1 MVADQ
6 VRPEEAARALTEI
19 GQRQEQVIRLAVI
32 PNWYW
37 WAIAVLMVAFA
48 AAVDTRQGL
57 VVGIGSAVFVA
68 GVLTTTGWV
77 VVRAVHGAQPR
88 HDLLGPGGV
97 VAILGFVAVI
107 VGVSLAVA
115 FILKASGV
123 SYAATIGVSVT
134 AVLLVVGGPMLMRH
148 LQGRMLA
155 NRSGSRR

>member
-1 MVADQ
+1 MTDQ
-6 VRPEEAARALTEI
+6 VRPEEAVRALTEI
-19 GQRQEQVIRLAVI
+19 GQRQEQVIRLAII

-57 VVGIGSAVFVA
+57 LVGIGTAVFVA
-68 GVLTTTGWV
+68 GVLTTTGRV
-77 VVRAVHGAQPR
+77 VFRAVRSAQPR
-88 HDLLGPGGV
+88 NTLLGPGGV
-97 VAILGFVAVI
+97 VAILGFVAVT

-123 SYAATIGVSVT
+123 SYAATIGVLVP
-134 AVLLVVGGPMLMRH
+134 AVMLVVGGPMIMRY
-148 LQGRMLA
+148 LQGLIPA

>member
-1 MVADQ
+1 MADQ

-32 PNWYW
+32 PTWYW
-37 WAIAVLMVAFA
+37 WAIAVLMVTFA

-57 VVGIGSAVFVA
+57 IVGIGTAVFVA
-68 GVLTTTGWV
+68 GVLTTTGRV
-77 VVRAVHGAQPR
+77 VFRAVRSAQPR
-88 HDLLGPGGV
+88 NDLLGPGGV

-107 VGVSLAVA
+107 VGVSLAVG
-115 FILKASGV
+115 FILEAFGV
-123 SYAATIGVSVT
+123 SYAATISVSVV

>member
-1 MVADQ
+1 MADQ

-57 VVGIGSAVFVA
+57 VVGIGTAVFVA

-77 VVRAVHGAQPR
+77 VVQAVRGAPPR
-88 HDLLGPGGV
+88 NDLLGTGGV

-155 NRSGSRR
+155 NRSGSHR